1 MYAAC
6 LHAHALVLLQP
17 NGEGKNRKAHLE
29 TMNVSRFSFLRLQM
43 YIVLLAGGL
52 MKSVSHYSFLV
63 KLTILI

>member
-6 LHAHALVLLQP
+6 LHAHALALLQP
-17 NGEGKNRKAHLE
+17 NGEGKNRKAQPE

-52 MKSVSHYSFLV
+52 SVSHNSFLV
-63 KLTILI
+63 KLSILI